1 MDRTNLSLIGCG
13 HYAQGYLK
21 ELVRNSR
28 VRLVVACDSN
38 REHAE
43 AAAAQVGAVAMT
55 EWERALDTPGLE
67 GVIIAT
73 PNYLHAR
80 ITQAAAARGLHVL
93 CEKPMA
99 TTLEDAHKMIEAC
112 EAAGVT
118 LMIGLSSRYDRAF
131 RRALALLQSG
141 DLGEPALLANLYHYT
156 LQPAEP
162 GRTWHNDPAQ
172 MGGGALIQMGI
183 HGLDRVC
190 WLAGGAPTWV
200 YAQMVKAGQ
209 RWVENVDLVQMTF
222 PGELLGQV
230 EVAGLADAQANTLT
244 IHAQRGEMIVDAGR
258 VRWYDGAWHEE
269 KFPQDYMAL
278 EVADFLAAVREH
290 TPPYGS
296 GRAALPAHEVCFA
309 AYRSAAEGRA
319 LQRVGDSYR

>member
-1 MDRTNLSLIGCG
+1 MDRTNLALIGCG
-13 HYAQGYLK
+13 HYAAGYLK
-21 ELVRNSR
+21 ELVSNPQA
-28 VRLVVACDSN
+28 RLGVTCDSS

-55 EWERALDTPGLE
+55 EWEQALDTPGLE

-80 ITQAAAARGLHVL
+80 ITLAAVARGLHVL

-141 DLGEPALLANLYHYT
+141 DLGEPALLANLYHYA
-156 LQPAEP
+156 LQPADP

-183 HGLDRVC
+183 HGIDRVC
-190 WLAGGAPTWV
+190 WLAGGAPARV

-230 EVAGLADAQANTLT
+230 EVAGLADPQVNTLT
-244 IHAQRGEMIVDAGR
+244 IHAQRGEMIVEAGR

-269 KFPQDYMAL
+269 TFPRDYMAP
-278 EVADFLAAVREH
+278 E
-290 TPPYGS
+290 P
-296 GRAALPAHEVCFA
+296 
-309 AYRSAAEGRA
+309 
-319 LQRVGDSYR
+319 